1 MCDDAI
7 DVTTNDIMCHLV
19 SHDSYIDEGVVM
31 TSGMVHCATMTTLVP
46 CGISKINIQ
55 MANSKSGA
63 CIIVPYCLYYK
74 LQICHSGLACFS
86 YSQMCGHD
94 I

>member
-7 DVTTNDIMCHLV
+7 DVTTNDIMCRLV

-55 MANSKSGA
+55 MANSKSGT

-74 LQICHSGLACFS
+74 LHNMSFGLGMFL
-86 YSQMCGHD
+86 
-94 I
+94 ILTNVWP